1 MEEVVERILSH
12 PLLVVA
18 LSLICLLLLYAV
30 LKRLVKML
38 FFCSVLAAIYFAY
51 VYYLEEN
58 YPLPEIEME
67 KLEEFTERFEE
78 LIPQD
83 WNFSFT
89 DRNQSG
95 PSE

>member
-1 MEEVVERILSH
+1 MEDLIERILSH
-12 PLLVVA
+12 PLLLVA

-38 FFCSVLAAIYFAY
+38 FFCSLLAATYFAY
-51 VYYLEEN
+51 VYYLEEY
-58 YPLPEIEME
+58 YPLPEIEMD

-83 WNFSFT
+83 WNISFT